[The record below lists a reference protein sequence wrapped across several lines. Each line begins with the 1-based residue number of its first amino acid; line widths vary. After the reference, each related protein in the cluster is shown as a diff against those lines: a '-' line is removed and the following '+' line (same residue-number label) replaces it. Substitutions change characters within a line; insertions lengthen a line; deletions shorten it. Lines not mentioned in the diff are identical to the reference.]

1 MTDEVQTPEAST
13 SNEDVLL
20 VQEVHDEHV
29 LPVWDPTGQSA
40 VDEALE
46 LLQGLSGDVQDH
58 APVYDEVHRRLRDA
72 LASQES

>member
-1 MTDEVQTPEAST
+1 MTNEVQTPEAST
-13 SNEDVLL
+13 SDEDVLL

>member
-1 MTDEVQTPEAST
+1 MSDQAQVPDV
-13 SNEDVLL
+13 SNSDEDVLL
-20 VQEVHDEHV
+20 VQEVHDEQV

-58 APVYDEVHRRLRDA
+58 ALVYDEVHRRLRDS